1 MELSILTVASLGLL
15 GLCLTL
21 MVRNLNR
28 EMAVLISVVTSLLL
42 LMYALY
48 SMRSILEFL
57 SSYFRTISG
66 GGLYFSILVKV
77 LITAYVADFTAQ
89 LCRDAGENSIA
100 SKVEL
105 AGKVVIFT
113 VASPVILSVMEL
125 VARLITP

>member
-28 EMAVLISVVTSLLL
+28 EMAVLISVITSLLL
-42 LMYALY
+42 LLYALY
-48 SMRSILEFL
+48 SMRSMLEFL

-66 GGLYFSILVKV
+66 GGLYFSVLVKV